1 MNSLNT
7 KFNINTPMI
16 NKRIMFILI
25 LLIVAIGAVSHVSA
39 EDANGTQQLAIDDI
53 EVTQSNDIYSSDGD
67 AALEIDSS
75 KESISATQPDA
86 TITPINL
93 EGKYKVGVAT
103 VKLTDSNNNPL
114 SNQRV
119 KLTVVYKTSGAT
131 PKMTDENG
139 IASFEFKDLFYYDG
153 KYVNSTWDLTKHTLT
168 VGNWPI
174 KIDLDGGDY
183 TANTVN
189 ANLNVLKTTANIN
202 INDMTADF
210 GEDKYFEMALTDS
223 DTGKPIKGE
232 VFKIQI
238 TSDSQTMTYNL
249 VSDENGQSKI
259 GISQLIPGT
268 YPVRVGLEDSS
279 NIAASQKSARITI
292 NKIPVTLKT
301 NKLTTTYNSGANF
314 TVSVVNG
321 NVAFAGVKLKLKVY
335 TGSSAQ
341 TLYATTN
348 ENGTVFLSS
357 LGLSKGTHKVIVSKA
372 DSLFSA
378 DSVTSSIVI
387 TPKKLNIVGVSKKL
401 KNGGQL
407 TLKVKNKSTGKYV
420 SGVKLQVKVFT
431 GKKYKTFNLV
441 TKKSKLISNAI
452 GALLKTNKFSTGTH
466 KVTVKITSPNYKG
479 SGTFKLVI
487 PKSAQ
492 KYKKVTYIVS
502 NGKGKYV

>member
-25 LLIVAIGAVSHVSA
+25 LLIVAIGAASHVSA
-39 EDANGTQQLAIDDI
+39 EDVNGTQQLAIDDI
-53 EVTQSNDIYSSDGD
+53 EVTQSNDIYSSGND
-67 AALEIDSS
+67 AALEIDTSE
-75 KESISATQPDA
+75 ESIQATQPDA

-114 SNQRV
+114 SNEKIQLKV
-119 KLTVVYKTSGAT
+119 IDTVSWTI
-131 PKMTDENG
+131 PKMTDGNG
-139 IASFEFKDLFYYDG
+139 IASFEFKDLHHAVKDGESITPYD
-153 KYVNSTWDLTKHTLT
+153 LT
-168 VGNWPI
+168 VGNWPVRFELI
-174 KIDLDGGDY
+174 SGDHI
-183 TANTVN
+183 ADAVN
-189 ANLNVLKTTANIN
+189 ANLKVLKNTGNIN
-202 INDMTADF
+202 VNDVTADF
-210 GEDKYFEMALTDS
+210 GEEKYLEMTLTDS
-223 DTGKPIKGE
+223 VTGKPIKGE
-232 VFKIQI
+232 FFIIQI
-238 TSDSQTMTYNL
+238 PNGLVNMISYA
-249 VSDENGQSKI
+249 VSDENGK
-259 GISQLIPGT
+259 GKFDVSQLIPGT
-268 YPVRVGLEDSS
+268 YSVRVGLMDSS

-292 NKIPVTLKT
+292 NKIPVTLNT
-301 NKLTTTYNSGANF
+301 SKLTTTYNSGKNF

-321 NVAFAGVKLKLKVY
+321 NVSFIGVKLKLKVY
-335 TGSSAQ
+335 TGSSAKTY
-341 TLYATTN
+341 TLKSI
-348 ENGTVFLSS
+348 ENGTAFFNTSV
-357 LGLSKGTHKVIVSKA
+357 LSKGTHKVIVSNA

-387 TPKKLNIVGVSKKL
+387 NPKKLNIVGASKKL

-407 TLKVKNKSTGKYV
+407 TLKVKDKSTGKYI

-487 PKSAQ
+487 PKTAQ
-492 KYKKVTYIVS
+492 KYKKFTYIVS

>member
-1 MNSLNT
+1 
-7 KFNINTPMI
+7 MI

-39 EDANGTQQLAIDDI
+39 EDVNGTQQLAIDDI
-53 EVTQSNDIYSSDGD
+53 EVTQSNDIYSSD
-67 AALEIDSS
+67 
-75 KESISATQPDA
+75 DA

-93 EGKYKVGVAT
+93 EGKYQTGVAT

-210 GEDKYFEMALTDS
+210 GEDKYFEMTLTDS

-238 TSDSQTMTYNL
+238 TSE
-249 VSDENGQSKI
+249 VS
-259 GISQLIPGT
+259 
-268 YPVRVGLEDSS
+268 
-279 NIAASQKSARITI
+279 
-292 NKIPVTLKT
+292 
-301 NKLTTTYNSGANF
+301 
-314 TVSVVNG
+314 
-321 NVAFAGVKLKLKVY
+321 
-335 TGSSAQ
+335 
-341 TLYATTN
+341 
-348 ENGTVFLSS
+348 
-357 LGLSKGTHKVIVSKA
+357 
-372 DSLFSA
+372 
-378 DSVTSSIVI
+378 
-387 TPKKLNIVGVSKKL
+387 
-401 KNGGQL
+401 
-407 TLKVKNKSTGKYV
+407 
-420 SGVKLQVKVFT
+420 
-431 GKKYKTFNLV
+431 
-441 TKKSKLISNAI
+441 
-452 GALLKTNKFSTGTH
+452 
-466 KVTVKITSPNYKG
+466 
-479 SGTFKLVI
+479 
-487 PKSAQ
+487 
-492 KYKKVTYIVS
+492 
-502 NGKGKYV
+502 